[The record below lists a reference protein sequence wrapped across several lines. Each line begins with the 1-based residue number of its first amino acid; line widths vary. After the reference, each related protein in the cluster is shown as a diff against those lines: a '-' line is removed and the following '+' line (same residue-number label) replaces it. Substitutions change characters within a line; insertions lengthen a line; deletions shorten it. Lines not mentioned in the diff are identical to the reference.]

1 MEPKLKVWVE
11 SGGALVLSDY
21 RVRLLE
27 LVDETGS
34 LADAAARMGL
44 SYRRAWGKL
53 KEIEANLGLKLV
65 ESTAGGP
72 GGGHTRLTAAGRDM
86 VERYK
91 GFRSRLSAAAEA
103 EFVSWFG
110 AQRSS
115 AAGR

>member
-72 GGGHTRLTAAGRDM
+72 GGGHTSLTAAGRDM